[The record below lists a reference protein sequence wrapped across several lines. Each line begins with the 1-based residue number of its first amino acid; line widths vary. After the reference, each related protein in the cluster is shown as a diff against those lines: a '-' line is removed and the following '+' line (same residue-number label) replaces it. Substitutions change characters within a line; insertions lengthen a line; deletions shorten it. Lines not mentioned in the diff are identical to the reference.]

1 MNPMFCDL
9 NYFYFQSIFL
19 INVSY
24 NLYISSLREA
34 FSRNQIEKQNEK
46 QKMEILKMMMQMVVK
61 KLISISNLHLLA
73 VVLLI
78 IYILAAR
85 VLNK

>member
-1 MNPMFCDL
+1 MV
-9 NYFYFQSIFL
+9 I
-19 INVSY
+19 
-24 NLYISSLREA
+24 
-34 FSRNQIEKQNEK
+34 K
-46 QKMEILKMMMQMVVK
+46 MVVK

-73 VVLLI
+73 VLLLI